1 MIHPSWIIQ
10 KEIAEEEIFCW
21 VLGWAGDYLENSG
34 MNMKESAEQSKD
46 AGAPEGGT
54 GDFY

>member
-1 MIHPSWIIQ
+1 MINPSCIIQ

-21 VLGWAGDYLENSG
+21 VLGWVGDYLENSG

-54 GDFY
+54 GDF